1 MLAKPR
7 FRWLPMPYHSILLF
21 MTWLLLNNTVAPGH
35 LVLGAFLALGIPM
48 LTSGL
53 SKPQPAL
60 HKPLKTARYALLVL
74 GDIITANLEVARQV
88 MGPIKELHPAL
99 IAMPLDIEGDLPIT
113 LLASTISLTPGTVS
127 SEVSECKKFIYIHA
141 LSMTDEAELIA
152 TIKQRYEKPLMEI
165 FSC

>member
-21 MTWLLLNNTVAPGH
+21 VTWLLLNNTVAPGH
-35 LVLGAFLALGIPM
+35 LVLGAFLALGIPL

-53 SKPQPAL
+53 SQPQPAL
-60 HKPLKTARYALLVL
+60 HKPIKTARYALMVL
-74 GDIITANLEVARQV
+74 GDIVTANLEVARQV
-88 MGPIKELHPAL
+88 LGPLDQLHPAL

-113 LLASTISLTPGTVS
+113 LLASTVSLTPGTVS
-127 SEVSECKKFIYIHA
+127 SEVSQCRKFLYIHA
-141 LSMTDEAELIA
+141 LTMTDEAELIA
-152 TIKQRYEKPLMEI
+152 TIKERYEKPLMEI

>member
-1 MLAKPR
+1 
-7 FRWLPMPYHSILLF
+7 MPYHSTLLF
-21 MTWLLLNNTVAPGH
+21 VTWLLLNNTAAPGH

-60 HKPLKTARYALLVL
+60 HKPIKTIRYALLVL

-88 MGPIKELHPAL
+88 MGPIDQLHPAL